1 MADQR
6 YRYQHRRDFEVMR
19 IADAIQSVVYKHWG
33 GLDEREDSNKQLR
46 WELVDG
52 SPRIEGWPDTI
63 CGFLEKI

>member
-1 MADQR
+1 
-6 YRYQHRRDFEVMR
+6 MR

-33 GLDEREDSNKQLR
+33 GLDEREDSNKQFR

-52 SPRIEGWPDTI
+52 SPRIEGLPDTI